1 MGEEEEEG
9 RSLRWGKRRAGTAAE
24 ERGGEEEAERE
35 VDRGKTAKCD

>member
-1 MGEEEEEG
+1 VLVDRWCEERGGEE
-9 RSLRWGKRRAGTAAE
+9 KAE